1 MSQSSF
7 QRNQSFL
14 MRTCKVLTILIC
26 STIGTLAQQKS
37 DSLFLRVVIP
47 QEDTV
52 RVPFPRH
59 RIAAST
65 LPFARAFINNQ
76 ETKIYPSGA
85 FVGLLPLAYGPNTV
99 RLTVRDN
106 AGDSLF
112 KQYVIIRTGP
122 LKTSSHDTLSID
134 TLMMEP
140 SQDEWLGKDDF
151 VEVKF
156 KGSPGYRATF
166 DIEDV
171 ESGIPMRELSA
182 KEAGGLGG
190 IYVGRYKIKDADVSR
205 GHAIRFKLKKSFWSS
220 EKAYSKSRIWIISDS
235 LPRVAEVIGKR
246 PFLNASVGTDR
257 LGGAKL
263 GFLQPGVLVGIDGK
277 LGDQYRVHLS
287 ATMQGWLPEEFAHI
301 LPFDTPTPHSLTGT
315 ITVNG
320 DDSVDVVTIPLT
332 SKLPYLSD
340 QSVDPNAVSVD
351 IFGATSNTNWIT
363 QQLSAKGIE
372 SVKWNQVAS
381 DQFRISIALKQKQ
394 QWGYDIGYDN
404 GSTLRIRMRR
414 PPVIDTMNSVLSG
427 MTIAIDAGHGGSN
440 NGDLGATGM
449 LEKEVTL
456 SIARHLQDTLVR
468 RGAKVMMTRSGDVE
482 VGTADRIEKA
492 IASGARILVSVH
504 CNSIGE
510 SADPLLIRGTS
521 TYYRY
526 IGFRT
531 LASTVY
537 DKMLRLGLTQFG
549 VTGGFNFGLNAPTQF
564 PNVLVETAF
573 LSNPDDEMLLIDDA
587 FRCRV
592 ALQITL
598 GLEEFLKASAYS
610 QH

>member
-1 MSQSSF
+1 
-7 QRNQSFL
+7 
-14 MRTCKVLTILIC
+14 
-26 STIGTLAQQKS
+26 
-37 DSLFLRVVIP
+37 
-47 QEDTV
+47 
-52 RVPFPRH
+52 
-59 RIAAST
+59 
-65 LPFARAFINNQ
+65 
-76 ETKIYPSGA
+76 
-85 FVGLLPLAYGPNTV
+85 
-99 RLTVRDN
+99 
-106 AGDSLF
+106 
-112 KQYVIIRTGP
+112 
-122 LKTSSHDTLSID
+122 
-134 TLMMEP
+134 
-140 SQDEWLGKDDF
+140 
-151 VEVKF
+151 
-156 KGSPGYRATF
+156 
-166 DIEDV
+166 
-171 ESGIPMRELSA
+171 
-182 KEAGGLGG
+182 
-190 IYVGRYKIKDADVSR
+190 
-205 GHAIRFKLKKSFWSS
+205 
-220 EKAYSKSRIWIISDS
+220 
-235 LPRVAEVIGKR
+235 
-246 PFLNASVGTDR
+246 
-257 LGGAKL
+257 
-263 GFLQPGVLVGIDGK
+263 
-277 LGDQYRVHLS
+277 
-287 ATMQGWLPEEFAHI
+287 
-301 LPFDTPTPHSLTGT
+301 
-315 ITVNG
+315 
-320 DDSVDVVTIPLT
+320 
-332 SKLPYLSD
+332 
-340 QSVDPNAVSVD
+340 VDPNAVNVD

-427 MTIAIDAGHGGSN
+427 MTIAVDAGHGGSN
-440 NGDLGATGM
+440 NGALGATGM

-456 SIARHLQDTLVR
+456 SVARHLQDTLVR
-468 RGAKVMMTRSGDVE
+468 RGAKVIMTRSSDGE

-531 LASTVY
+531 LASTLY